1 MKNVNTDRDNLD
13 RDVRLLLAQRNIYYN
28 SAKRLYAKL
37 TALHHSS
44 EISKEQHRK
53 LLPFL
58 AFEREKVDVILY
70 DCEDTIAQFD
80 KIPDD
85 RFAYGIVKIDEF
97 LNADELVDIVNDSLT
112 NNEQIKILKKIE
124 TSALDSQHNFAD
136 VDDNSDNVSE
146 ISEIE
151 EEEEIDCSK
160 LSVINITSKV
170 KGKETLVDSIV
181 KVDTDKPSTSQ
192 FFDFDDMEV

>member
-1 MKNVNTDRDNLD
+1 M
-13 RDVRLLLAQRNIYYN
+13 LAQRNIYCN
-28 SAKRLYAKL
+28 SAKILYAKL

-44 EISKEQHRK
+44 DISKEHHRK

-58 AFEREKVDVILY
+58 AYEREKVDVISY

-97 LNADELVDIVNDSLT
+97 LNVDELVDIVNDSLT

-124 TSALDSQHNFAD
+124 TSALDSQLNYAD

-146 ISEIE
+146 ISEI
-151 EEEEIDCSK
+151 
-160 LSVINITSKV
+160 
-170 KGKETLVDSIV
+170 
-181 KVDTDKPSTSQ
+181 
-192 FFDFDDMEV
+192 